1 MVKNKPVTYED
12 AGVTSADAL
21 GLLLKSLEK
30 VSGLGAPQRLGIGT
44 FANVVEIGPNLGV
57 ALATDGVGTKILI
70 AQMMDKYDTI
80 GIDCV
85 AMNVNDLLCVG
96 ATPITMVDYLAVQ
109 VPHERLLEEIGK
121 GLAEGAKQANIN
133 ICGGELAQIK
143 PMIDGVRPDWGF
155 DLVGTA
161 IGLVKLD
168 EIISGHAIQD
178 GDIVLGISS
187 NGLHCNGYSLAR
199 KVLLE
204 RRGLKVDSY
213 VPELGISLGE
223 ELLKETFIYVGEVV
237 ELLQSDIPVK
247 GLAHITGDGLGNLSR
262 SATSM
267 GFVIDNLPEEQI
279 PGIFRIIRES
289 GPVELHEMFQVFN
302 MGIGFCVI
310 VSKDDVSRAKTIL
323 AKSGRNISEIGY
335 VDSSLDKE
343 VKIEPFRVSWD
354 HTTKR
359 FSPF

>member
-1 MVKNKPVTYED
+1 MSTKKPITYED
-12 AGVTSADAL
+12 AGVTIDDSL
-21 GLLLKSLEK
+21 PLLLKSIDK
-30 VSGLGAPQRLGIGT
+30 VRGLGAPQQLDIGT
-44 FANVVEIGPNLGV
+44 FANVVAIGPNLGI
-57 ALATDGVGTKILI
+57 ALTTDGVGTKILI
-70 AQMMDKYDTI
+70 TQMMDKYDTI

-109 VPHERLLEEIGK
+109 VPHEKLLEEIGI

-133 ICGGELAQIK
+133 ICGGELALIN
-143 PMIDGVRPDWGF
+143 PMLDGAKTDWGF

-161 IGLVKLD
+161 IGSIKLD
-168 EIISGHAIQD
+168 EIIAGQAVQN

-213 VPELGISLGE
+213 VPELGMSLGE
-223 ELLKETFIYVGEVV
+223 ELLKETFIYVKEVV
-237 ELLQSDIPVK
+237 ELLHSDIPVK
-247 GLAHITGDGLGNLSR
+247 GLVHNTSLGSFNLTR
-262 SATSM
+262 LETPM
-267 GFVIDNLPEEQI
+267 GFVIDYFPKDLIHP
-279 PGIFRIIRES
+279 IFHVIRES

-302 MGIGFCVI
+302 MGIGFCVV
-310 VSKDDVSRAKTIL
+310 VSKNDVSRAKNIL
-323 AKSGRNISEIGY
+323 SKSGRNISEIGY

-343 VKIEPFRVSWD
+343 VKIEPFQIKWD
-354 HTTKR
+354 HATKR